1 LSEGAAERPRGSN
14 LLGLPWRSGR
24 EGDGELLLDVRLTP
38 RAGHDRI
45 DGTKT
50 LADGRAVLLARV
62 RAVPEKGAANAALI
76 KLLAKTLNIGKSD
89 IVVESGHTARTKV
102 LRLYG
107 DSKMIAER
115 LGLITSAKK

>member
-1 LSEGAAERPRGSN
+1 MSEGAAERTGASK
-14 LLGLPWRSGR
+14 LPWRSGR
-24 EGDGELLLDVRLTP
+24 EAVDGLLLDVRLTP

-62 RAVPEKGAANAALI
+62 RAVPEKSAANAALI
-76 KLLAKTLNIGKSD
+76 KLLAKTLGIGKSD

-115 LGLITSAKK
+115 LGLVTSTKK